1 MWREHPVIVIC
12 VWLLVTVLLLGS
24 ILAGRPPNVELAKRQ
39 EREAIKECVDAGGI
53 VELLYYEGPGT
64 YYLHACNLT
73 PGRVEVR

>member
-1 MWREHPVIVIC
+1 MKNSFVPFTLGVIVIILLAG
-12 VWLLVTVLLLGS
+12 LLVHIRPS
-24 ILAGRPPNVELAKRQ
+24 INPDLAKRK
-39 EREAIKECVDAGGI
+39 EADAIRQCVDAGGI

>member
-1 MWREHPVIVIC
+1 MKETIIG
-12 VWLLVTVLLLGS
+12 TVLVVIMVALVLS
-24 ILAGRPPNVELAKRQ
+24 LAYTNRPNAELAKRQ